1 MLSTSMQENNGGY
14 QPDEFT
20 KKNFDQKLNEILDQI
35 DSDKRHAR
43 NAMSLD
49 VNNIIANGQYGD
61 VISGKLN
68 NKPSQVHVVSG
79 KLRINLIE

>member
-1 MLSTSMQENNGGY
+1 
-14 QPDEFT
+14 
-20 KKNFDQKLNEILDQI
+20 
-35 DSDKRHAR
+35 
-43 NAMSLD
+43 MSLD